1 MIVVNVA
8 NVPPKLRGFLT
19 KYLWE
24 IETGVYVGNVNA
36 RVREEIWKR
45 IIDNQLSGRAMM
57 IFPSDN
63 EQGFD
68 FCTSGYQKRV
78 MDFEGLKL
86 LLTPH
91 KELTR
96 NSEST
101 NQPYPE
107 RYVVIDFETTSLDI
121 VQARIIEIGAV
132 EYINGCEGQQ
142 LQILVHVEVP
152 SEITELTGI
161 TQEMAENGMDIADAI
176 KTLKEFV
183 AESIVIGY
191 NIRQY
196 DIKVIGRECSRNG
209 VSFPFKQII
218 DVLDLVR
225 RKCIGLSSYKMKDV
239 ALALGLNVDDLHRAI
254 PDCLVCNA
262 IYQACMTNRIW

>member
-1 MIVVNVA
+1 MIVVNVT

-24 IETGVYVGNVNA
+24 IETGVYVGNANA

-45 IIDNQLSGRAMM
+45 ITDNQLSGRAMM

-68 FCTSGYQKRV
+68 FYTSGFQKRV
-78 MDFEGLKL
+78 IDFEGLKL

-91 KELTR
+91 KESAR
-96 NSEST
+96 NSEAT
-101 NQPYPE
+101 DHPYPE
-107 RYVVIDFETTSLDI
+107 RYVVIDLETTSLDI
-121 VQARIIEIGAV
+121 AQARIIEIGAV

-142 LQILVHVEVP
+142 LQLFVRADVP

-161 TQEMAENGMDIADAI
+161 TQEMAENGMAIADAL
-176 KTLKEFV
+176 KTLKGFV
-183 AESIVIGY
+183 AGSIVVGY

-196 DIKVIGRECSRNG
+196 DSKVIGRECARN
-209 VSFPFKQII
+209 SIPFPFKQIV
-218 DVLDLVR
+218 DVLDLAR
-225 RKCIGLSSYKMKDV
+225 RKCIGLSSYKLKDV
-239 ALALGLNVDDLHRAI
+239 AVTLGFTVEASHRAI

-262 IYQACMTNRIW
+262 IYQACV